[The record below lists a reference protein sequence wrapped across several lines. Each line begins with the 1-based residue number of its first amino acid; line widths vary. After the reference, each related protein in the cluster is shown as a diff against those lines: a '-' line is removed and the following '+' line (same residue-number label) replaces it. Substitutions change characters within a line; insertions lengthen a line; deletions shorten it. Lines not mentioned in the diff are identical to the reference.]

1 MARVHVAT
9 HMKFLDAASHLMLQS
24 CPAAAAH
31 LQLEFSDIAASQAVV
46 LPEQRKHEVCG
57 ACGYITTPAS
67 STPLAF
73 ESSGSL
79 KKRKGALRSE
89 VKPNDKTLANECKKC
104 GCKTTSRVPLPARRH
119 PKRQATTGQAKQTAA
134 AATAADG
141 SNSRVKL
148 SRKQKQAQARTSG
161 SLQAMLAKSRTSGA
175 GAGTGP
181 SSGFGLNLFD
191 MMKTG

>member
-1 MARVHVAT
+1 MAKVHVAT

-24 CPAAAAH
+24 CPAASAH
-31 LQLEFSDIAASQAVV
+31 LQLEFSDIAASRTVE

-57 ACGYITTPAS
+57 ACGYIATPAS

-73 ESSGSL
+73 EPSG
-79 KKRKGALRSE
+79 KKRKGAIKSGVE
-89 VKPNDKTLANECKKC
+89 PEDKVLVSECKKC
-104 GCKTTSRVPLPARRH
+104 GYKTTSRVPVPPRRH
-119 PKRQATTGQAKQTAA
+119 SKGQGRERQTTVT
-134 AATAADG
+134 DG

-161 SLQAMLAKSRTSGA
+161 SLQSMLAKSRTSGA
-175 GAGTGP
+175 GAGREP

-191 MMKTG
+191 IMKTG